1 MSRVE
6 QMKLLGKF
14 WEWAAKFNSYH
25 KIFGKLNLFS
35 EDHLVFDKFSLHVM
49 VTIFTIQYA
58 IDIIFPAVW
67 SITLIWKTTILGKKK
82 LKWKN
87 LR

>member
-1 MSRVE
+1 MIKVE
-6 QMKLLGKF
+6 QMSLLGKF
-14 WEWAAKFNSYH
+14 WEWATKFNSYH

-35 EDHLVFDKFSLHVM
+35 KDLLVFDKLSLRVM

-58 IDIIFPAVW
+58 IDIIFPAIW
-67 SITLIWKTTILGKKK
+67 SITLILKTTILGKKK

>member
-6 QMKLLGKF
+6 QMSLLGKF

-25 KIFGKLNLFS
+25 KILGKLNLFS
-35 EDHLVFDKFSLHVM
+35 KDLVFDKFSLHVM

-58 IDIIFPAVW
+58 IDIIFPAV
-67 SITLIWKTTILGKKK
+67 
-82 LKWKN
+82 
-87 LR
+87 